1 MTDPIADF
9 LIQIKNGYLARKNKI
24 VLPHSRMKE
33 ALANLLKKEGY
44 LKTVGVKKV
53 TEAKKNLELELVY
66 QNKQP
71 RLKELKIVSSPGRRY
86 YIKKGEIPRVLGG
99 LGIAIISTP
108 MGLITGNEARKRG
121 HGGELI
127 CKIW

>member
-1 MTDPIADF
+1 MTYPIADF

-24 VLPHSRMKE
+24 ILPHSRMKE
-33 ALANLLKKEGY
+33 ALADLLKKEGY
-44 LKTVGVKKV
+44 LKKVEVKKV

-71 RLKELKIVSSPGRRY
+71 KLKEVKIVSKPGRRY

-108 MGLITGNEARKRG
+108 MGLTTGNEAKKRG
-121 HGGELI
+121 LGGELI